1 MVKDI
6 EIFSYKG
13 RIRSKDLLYGMVT
26 VENNETLFSWQ
37 LWVDFKYS
45 NLKNVG
51 KGMCMLSRLSY
62 SFYSA
67 KHIK

>member
-26 VENNETLFSWQ
+26 VENNETLFS
-37 LWVDFKYS
+37 
-45 NLKNVG
+45 
-51 KGMCMLSRLSY
+51 
-62 SFYSA
+62 
-67 KHIK
+67 